1 LKANNQENPAK
12 RQGLRSFTVWGRN
25 GKVLV
30 LTEIFWS
37 VPMSWVLFYR
47 PIFLNESI
55 GLSAV
60 QIGLLSSVLTFSSI
74 ISPLAGGYLADR
86 FGRKRVFM
94 LFDSFGWLS
103 SLTVWYITRNMWYA
117 LAAYILESLISI
129 IYPVWECMLVEDTAP
144 KHRASIYG
152 SISVATNIGALLTP
166 IAGCIIGS
174 YGLDSG
180 TRTLF
185 IIAFAS
191 MVPMFTIRQA
201 LLRETELGRQ
211 IMKEKSF
218 AGLKGYADSF
228 SIMRRNRIITALVAT
243 TILGTFY
250 NAATTYLPLYLTH
263 NNGLSLGE
271 DVASLVPAAL
281 STSALLIAS
290 LIVPRLSTRSGYV
303 KTLSLGFGLG
313 CLALLF
319 LSFTPKGS
327 LPFALVSGA
336 ILGCYSTI
344 GYSVSRTF
352 LTNEIEAANTKARA
366 KILSITV
373 TLSSLLGLPGPV
385 LMGYLFSLDPKL
397 PFIAVSGVLMASL
410 AILLVATRKRDS

>member
-1 LKANNQENPAK
+1 
-12 RQGLRSFTVWGRN
+12 
-25 GKVLV
+25 
-30 LTEIFWS
+30 
-37 VPMSWVLFYR
+37 
-47 PIFLNESI
+47 
-55 GLSAV
+55 
-60 QIGLLSSVLTFSSI
+60 
-74 ISPLAGGYLADR
+74 
-86 FGRKRVFM
+86 
-94 LFDSFGWLS
+94 
-103 SLTVWYITRNMWYA
+103 
-117 LAAYILESLISI
+117 
-129 IYPVWECMLVEDTAP
+129 MLVEDTAP
-144 KHRASIYG
+144 EHRASIYG

-166 IAGCIIGS
+166 IAGYIIGS

-185 IIAFAS
+185 ALAFVS
-191 MVPMFTIRQA
+191 LVPMFTIRLA
-201 LLRETELGRQ
+201 FLRETELGRQ

-228 SIMRRNRIITALVAT
+228 SIMRRNRIIAALVAI

-250 NAATTYLPLYLTH
+250 TAATTYLPLFLIH
-263 NNGLSLGE
+263 NNGLDLSE

-290 LIVPRLSTRSGYV
+290 LVVPRLSTRSGYV
-303 KTLSLGFGLG
+303 KALSLGLGLG

-327 LPFALVSGA
+327 LLFALISAA
-336 ILGCYSTI
+336 IIGCYSTI

-366 KILSITV
+366 KILSLTM

-397 PFIAVSGVLMASL
+397 PFIAVSGILMASL
-410 AILLVATRKRDS
+410 AILLLATRKTQ